1 MKSIISLLVL
11 SCYIVVITGGCAS
24 LVAADKTSEA
34 IKPSGIHEDCME
46 LLPGQI
52 LEYSFEASKP
62 LNFNVHYHEDHDVVY
77 GITKDGV
84 SGDKGTFLCEKKQ
97 YYCLM
102 WTNPGSEPV
111 DLVYSYSIKKK

>member
-1 MKSIISLLVL
+1 MARLCRMMLL
-11 SCYIVVITGGCAS
+11 SCFIVVITGGCAS
-24 LVAADKTSEA
+24 LVATDKTSET

-84 SGDKGTFLCEKKQ
+84 SGDKGTFRCEKKQ
-97 YYCLM
+97 YHCLM

-111 DLVYSYSIKKK
+111 GLVYSYSIKKK

>member
-1 MKSIISLLVL
+1 MARFCRMTVL
-11 SCYIVVITGGCAS
+11 SCFIVVIAGGCAS
-24 LVAADKTSEA
+24 LGATDKTSETV
-34 IKPSGIHEDCME
+34 KPSGIHEDCME

-62 LNFNVHYHEDHDVVY
+62 LNFNIHCHEDHGVVY
-77 GITKDGV
+77 GSTKDGV
-84 SGDKGTFLCEKKQ
+84 SGDKGTFRCEKKQ

-111 DLVYSYSIKKK
+111 DLVYSYSIKKE

>member
-1 MKSIISLLVL
+1 MKRIILLIAL
-11 SCYIVVITGGCAS
+11 SCYIVSITGGCAS
-24 LVAADKTSEA
+24 LVSADKSSET

-46 LLPGQI
+46 G
-52 LEYSFEASKP
+52 
-62 LNFNVHYHEDHDVVY
+62 VVY

-84 SGDKGTFLCEKKQ
+84 SGDKGTFRCEKKQ
-97 YYCLM
+97 YHCLM

>member
-1 MKSIISLLVL
+1 MARLCRMMVL
-11 SCYIVVITGGCAS
+11 SCFIVVITGGCAS
-24 LVAADKTSEA
+24 LAVADNKSET

-46 LLPGQI
+46 LVPGQI
-52 LEYSFEASKP
+52 LDYVFEASKP

-84 SGDKGTFLCEKKQ
+84 SSDKGMFRCERKQ

-102 WTNPGSEPV
+102 WTNPNSEPAS
-111 DLVYSYSIKKK
+111 LNYSYSIGKK

>member
-1 MKSIISLLVL
+1 MKRIILLIAL
-11 SCYIVVITGGCAS
+11 SRYIVSITGGCAS
-24 LVAADKTSEA
+24 LVSADKSSLT

-84 SGDKGTFLCEKKQ
+84 SGDKGTFRCEKKQ
-97 YYCLM
+97 YHCLM

-111 DLVYSYSIKKK
+111 DLFYSYSIKKK

>member
-1 MKSIISLLVL
+1 MARLCRMMVL
-11 SCYIVVITGGCAS
+11 SYSIVVITGGCAS
-24 LVAADKTSEA
+24 LVVADKTSEA

-46 LLPGQI
+46 LLSGQI

-84 SGDKGTFLCEKKQ
+84 SGDKGTFRCEKKQ

-111 DLVYSYSIKKK
+111 GLVYSYSIKKK

>member
-1 MKSIISLLVL
+1 MARLYRMMVL
-11 SCYIVVITGGCAS
+11 SCIIIVITGGCAS
-24 LVAADKTSEA
+24 LVVADKTSET
-34 IKPSGIHEDCME
+34 IKPSGVHEDCME
-46 LLPGQI
+46 LLSGQI

-84 SGDKGTFLCEKKQ
+84 SGDKGTFRCEKKQ
-97 YYCLM
+97 YHCLM

-111 DLVYSYSIKKK
+111 GLVYSYSIKKK

>member
-1 MKSIISLLVL
+1 MMLL
-11 SCYIVVITGGCAS
+11 SCFIVVITEGCAS
-24 LVAADKTSEA
+24 LGAADKTSET
-34 IKPSGIHEDCME
+34 IKPSGIHEDCVE
-46 LLPGQI
+46 LISGQI

-62 LNFNVHYHEDHDVVY
+62 LNFNLHYHEDHDVVY

-102 WTNPGSEPV
+102 WTNPGAEPV
-111 DLVYSYSIKKK
+111 GLVYSYSIKEE

>member
-1 MKSIISLLVL
+1 MILL
-11 SCYIVVITGGCAS
+11 SCFIVVITGGYAA
-24 LVAADKTSEA
+24 LAAADKTSET

-52 LEYSFEASKP
+52 LEYYFEASKP
-62 LNFNVHYHEDHDVVY
+62 LNFNLHYHEDHDVIY

-84 SGDKGTFLCEKKQ
+84 SGDKGTFRCEQKQ
-97 YYCLM
+97 YYCLI
-102 WTNPGSEPV
+102 WTNPAPEPV